1 MHELSIVQSIIET
14 VSESA
19 ETSNAKKII
28 AVHLRVGALSGI
40 VKDALFFSYELATE
54 DTILQGSKLIVEEL
68 PVVIFCEVCGQDVEL
83 PNVQSFRCPICDS
96 PSAAIRQGKELEV
109 RSIEIEV

>member
-1 MHELSIVQSIIET
+1 LHELSIVHGIIET

-19 ETSNAKKII
+19 RSANANKVT
-28 AVHLRVGALSGI
+28 AVYLRVGALSGV
-40 VKDALFFSYELATE
+40 VKDALLFCYDMATE
-54 DTILQGSKLIVEEL
+54 DTMLGGSKLIVEEL
-68 PVVIFCEVCGQDVEL
+68 PVVIFCEICGKNVEL
-83 PNVQSFRCPICDS
+83 PGIQSFRCPVCNT